1 MIDVGTLVAFKPVP
15 GGYVY
20 RAPSAWLFGPRN
32 HYLVNEAEKAEIL
45 SIIRGSSGPVLWIAG
60 LSSIAS
66 IVLGAGLLWTYRSSH
81 PQSTLADIAAWI
93 IMIVLIFAG
102 LLISRGFL
110 MHRLRPILAGLPLT
124 NERITTLEARQL
136 VAKAGP
142 GVILSPMR
150 RRVVRIACL
159 VGSIAYLG
167 AVISGAI
174 DAHGTDQSM
183 LFALY
188 KANANFSG
196 LLTVVMIFAFGF
208 MAMTFGRDRSPK

>member
-20 RAPSAWLFGPRN
+20 RAPSAWLFGPPN

-45 SIIRGSSGPVLWIAG
+45 SIMRGSSGPVLWIAG

-66 IVLGAGLLWTYRSSH
+66 IVVGASLLWTYRSSH
-81 PQSTLADIAAWI
+81 SQSTLADIAAWV
-93 IMIVLIFAG
+93 IMVLLIFVG
-102 LLISRGFL
+102 LLISRRFL
-110 MHRLRPILAGLPLT
+110 LHRLRPILADLPLT
-124 NERITTLEARQL
+124 DERITTLERRQL
-136 VAKAGP
+136 IAKAGL
-142 GVILSPMR
+142 GVTLSPMR
-150 RRVVRIACL
+150 RRVVRIASL
-159 VGSIAYLG
+159 VGSIAAVG
-167 AVISGAI
+167 ALIARAV

-196 LLTVVMIFAFGF
+196 LLTVVVILAFGF
-208 MAMTFGRDRSPK
+208 MAMTLGRDRSSK